1 MKKPFTAIVIII
13 LLLSIPFIKIEGRA
27 QKRIV
32 LLKDTPSYEIEG
44 LEIVGKSKNGYIA
57 LYSGNQTLPIPHTT
71 LRTVR
76 DEVKGYHTYET
87 LTAQLKEY
95 EENYPDL
102 LTLQSIG
109 KTLEGRDIWA
119 VRIGKEQNKRILFI
133 GCHHARE
140 WMSVEI
146 PLKLIDY
153 LLTNYKRDER
163 VKRWVD
169 SIEIWVI
176 PMLNPDGHT
185 YSVKVDRMWRKNRRD
200 NGDGTFGV
208 DNNRNYGY
216 MWGLSGSSGN
226 TSSETYR
233 GPYPFSELENQAIR
247 NLAYKHPFN
256 LVVSYHS
263 FSELILY
270 PWGYTKNPPPDEEIF
285 ERIAEDMAKTTGP
298 PNDNDYPGPYD
309 YYPMQSSYLY
319 TTSGDSDDW
328 FYGDMGTLSFTI
340 ELNSFE
346 DFFDPPPEK
355 IEPTW
360 EQTKGIAFTA
370 LDYTGINGLLKLHI
384 ERENGELYNG
394 DVYIEEKG
402 IRRKTQK
409 EGLFMYF
416 LLPGTYTINVRGV
429 KKKITIKKGEVTE
442 ETMIVS
448 SKVNLNINVY
458 SENNKIPLTFTA
470 KIGNKEIEGFGGG
483 TFENLEPDKYTLEV
497 YSQGFYPF
505 KKSIDLKSDKSMD
518 IILKP
523 KKLFVSKFDFPDF
536 EKITKDKNPKDYQYV
551 LTDRFPSTRMV
562 NFVIF
567 NKNPD
572 SMTVNY
578 FGIRDLRE
586 SKGDISGLDGSFKDK
601 TFTLSD
607 GSSFVSKEKPIFT
620 FEDGTFAS
628 VEKNRNIYF
637 SFNPSDV
644 GETYEFFKILES
656 YLYENL
662 KTLEIEYP
670 RYTNKESIDI
680 KIGFLRNGYIKI
692 NDKFYYTKDGSTSIK
707 LTGLNTGENKILV
720 EGFVNDKKV
729 DSKEIDIVVDK
740 LFPEIIA
747 KEEQYLNGK
756 RFLIFKV
763 HEENLKDVSVSTG
776 EIKGVVSE
784 NKLLKTYYVKLNPIK
799 DGNYYV
805 KITAEDM
812 AGNRTEKIILVHY
825 DTTPPKI
832 EYIHPKDG
840 EKVNE
845 KEITITGRITED
857 AFVYINGQ
865 PVKVVDKKF
874 EFPVTLS
881 TGLNLFKIKILDLSL
896 NTSIYYLNIVYEGKR
911 IILKIGDTTAW
922 IGSNVYKLEFPPF
935 IKEGRTFVPLR
946 FIVEGL
952 GGKVEWYGEEKK
964 IVVKFEDTTLILWI
978 GKREALLNNETVCI
992 DPENENIYPIILN
1005 GRTFIPLRF
1014 VAESLGFSVEWEGD
1028 TKTIII
1034 YRDD

>member
-1 MKKPFTAIVIII
+1 MKKLLTIITIVI
-13 LLLSIPFIKIEGRA
+13 LLFSIPFINIEGKT
-27 QKRIV
+27 QKRVV
-32 LLKDTPSYEIEG
+32 LLKDLPSYEIKG
-44 LEIVGKSKNGYIA
+44 LEILGKSKNGYIA
-57 LYSGNQTLPIPHTT
+57 LHSGNQNLSTPHTT

-76 DEVKGYHTYET
+76 DGVEGYHTYET
-87 LTAQLKEY
+87 LTSKLKEY
-95 EENYPDL
+95 KENYPDL

-140 WMSVEI
+140 WISVEI

-153 LLTNYKRDER
+153 LLTNYNRDEEVR
-163 VKRWVD
+163 RWVD
-169 SIEIWVI
+169 SIEIWII

-185 YSVKVDRMWRKNRRD
+185 YSVRVDRMWRKNRRD

-216 MWGLSGSSGN
+216 KWGLKGSSGD
-226 TSSETYR
+226 TSSQTYR

-247 NLAYKHPFN
+247 NFAYKHPFN

-285 ERIAEDMAKTTGP
+285 EKIAEDMAKTTGP

-309 YYPMQSSYLY
+309 YYPMQGSYLY
-319 TTSGDSDDW
+319 PTSGDSDDW

-340 ELNSFE
+340 ELSSFE
-346 DFFDPPPEK
+346 EFFDPPPEK

-384 ERENGELYNG
+384 KRENGELYEG
-394 DVYIEEKG
+394 EIYIEEKE
-402 IRRKTQK
+402 IKRKTQK

-429 KKKITIKKGEVTE
+429 KKKITIKEGEITE
-442 ETMIVS
+442 ETMTVP

-458 SENNKIPLTFTA
+458 SENNKIPLFFTA
-470 KIGNKEIEGFGGG
+470 KLENKEIEGLGNG
-483 TFENLEPDKYTLEV
+483 TFENLEPDTYTLEV

-505 KKSIDLKSDKSMD
+505 KGSIDLKSDKSVD
-518 IILKP
+518 VILKP
-523 KKLFVSKFDFPDF
+523 KGLFVSKFNSFDF
-536 EKITKDKNPKDYQYV
+536 EKLTKDTNLKDYQYV

-567 NKNPD
+567 NKDPD
-572 SMTVNY
+572 LMTANY
-578 FGIRDLRE
+578 FGVSDLKE
-586 SKGDISGLDGSFKDK
+586 SKGDISGLEGSFKNK

-637 SFNPSDV
+637 SFNPLAVS
-644 GETYEFFKILES
+644 ETQEFFKVLES
-656 YLYENL
+656 YLYESL
-662 KTLEIEYP
+662 KSLEIECP
-670 RYTNKESIDI
+670 EYTNKESIDI

-692 NDKFYYTKDGSTSIK
+692 YDNFYYTKDGNTSIK
-707 LTGLNTGENKILV
+707 LTDLDTGKNKILV
-720 EGFVNDKKV
+720 EGFANDKKV
-729 DSKEIDIVVDK
+729 DSKEISIVVDK
-740 LFPEIIA
+740 LPPEIIA
-747 KEEQYLNGK
+747 KEEQYLNGDGI
-756 RFLIFKV
+756 LIFKV
-763 HEENLKDVSVSTG
+763 REENLKDVSISMG
-776 EIKGVVSE
+776 EIKDIVSE
-784 NKLLKTYYVKLNPIK
+784 NKVLKTYYVKLNPLK
-799 DGNYYV
+799 DGDYHV

-812 AGNRTEKIILVHY
+812 AGNRSEKVILVHY
-825 DTTPPKI
+825 DTTPPKL
-832 EYIHPKDG
+832 EYVYPKDG
-840 EKVNE
+840 QKAYEK
-845 KEITITGRITED
+845 KITITGRVNED
-857 AFVYINGQ
+857 AFISINDYS
-865 PVKVVDKKF
+865 VKVVDKKF

-881 TGLNLFKIKILDLSL
+881 TGLNLFKIKIWDLSM
-896 NTSIYYLNIVYEGKR
+896 NTSIYYLNIFYEGSK

-922 IGSNVYKLEFPPF
+922 IGSYIYKLEFPPF
-935 IKEGRTFVPLR
+935 IKEGRTFIPLR

-952 GGKVEWYGEEKK
+952 GGKVEWFGEERK
-964 IVVKFEDTTLILWI
+964 IIVSFENTTLILWI
-978 GKREALLNNETVCI
+978 GKRKALLNNETVFI
-992 DPENENIYPIILN
+992 DPENENICPIILN

-1014 VAESLGFSVEWEGD
+1014 VAESLGFTVEWEGS
-1028 TKTIII
+1028 TKTITI
-1034 YRDD
+1034 YRDN